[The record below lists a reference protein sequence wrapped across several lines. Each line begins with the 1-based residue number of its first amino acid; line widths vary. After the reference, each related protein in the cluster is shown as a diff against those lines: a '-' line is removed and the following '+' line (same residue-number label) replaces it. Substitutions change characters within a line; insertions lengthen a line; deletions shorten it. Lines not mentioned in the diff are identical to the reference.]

1 MMSTQDAT
9 QESKTTVRASA
20 ESWFGVGV
28 DTWAS
33 RIHQAFGV
41 AKENALAENKALSR
55 SQPVASA
62 ESLAKALDDIY
73 SRLSALEKE
82 VEKSARS
89 SSVLAH

>member
-1 MMSTQDAT
+1 MSTQDAP
-9 QESKTTVRASA
+9 QESKSAVGTSA

-41 AKENALAENKALSR
+41 AKENALAENEALSR
-55 SQPVASA
+55 SQSVASA
-62 ESLAKALDDIY
+62 ETLAKVLADIN
-73 SRLSALEKE
+73 SRLSALESA
-82 VEKSARS
+82 VEKSQRP